1 MGLGLGLCCC
11 EDRVVCN
18 TFPQFYF
25 TAIDRGLGPGF
36 HYFNLRMIDSPSFP
50 FPNQEF
56 LLTSVNNTFVFERPQ
71 IAIDEAGDG
80 IEIELIL
87 GNARFDVTCIDT
99 PPFGSTCLTFHRPV
113 SLVITDP
120 INGTTRF
127 NFVENT
133 AQSDSCSGIYG
144 RWIADS
150 DNCPDRIGL
159 NNNVSA
165 RIFRESDVPT
175 FQVTQAGV
183 VGGGTCA
190 ARNDTFTLSH
200 GSILVP
206 RITDG
211 WVVDDSW
218 DLLPVNVVS
227 SLPNMGGIHLETT
240 SKSLNSTNSSQCF
253 PDTLS
258 VNDPLVVPFIQPGA
272 RMVVSPVTTLFGDF
286 FVILDMGFPNG
297 IQNKLNY
304 FDSDWS
310 DLLVSFIDGVASD
323 CDFSGATWVLTEV

>member
-11 EDRVVCN
+11 EDRVICN
-18 TFPQFYF
+18 TSPEFYF

-36 HYFNLRMIDSPSFP
+36 HYFNLRIIDSPSFP

-80 IEIELIL
+80 LEIELIL
-87 GNARFDVTCIDT
+87 GNARFDVDCIV
-99 PPFGSTCLTFHRPV
+99 PPAFGSTCLTFHRPV

-127 NFVENT
+127 NFIENV
-133 AQSDSCSGIYG
+133 AQSDSCSGIFG
-144 RWIADS
+144 RWAANTES
-150 DNCPDRIGL
+150 CPDRISL
-159 NNNVSA
+159 LDNVSA

-175 FQVTQAGV
+175 FQVQQAGV

-190 ARNDTFTLSH
+190 ARNDTFTLSR
-200 GSILVP
+200 GPILPP

-218 DLLPVNVVS
+218 DLLPINVVS

-240 SKSLNSTNSSQCF
+240 SKILSASSSAHCV

-258 VNDPLVVPFIQPGA
+258 LNDPLLFPFFQPGA
-272 RMVVSPVTTLFGDF
+272 FMVVSPVTTLAGDF
-286 FVILDMGFPNG
+286 FVVLDLGFPNG
-297 IQNKLNY
+297 IQNKTNY

-310 DLLVSFIDGVASD
+310 DLLVSFTDGVPFD